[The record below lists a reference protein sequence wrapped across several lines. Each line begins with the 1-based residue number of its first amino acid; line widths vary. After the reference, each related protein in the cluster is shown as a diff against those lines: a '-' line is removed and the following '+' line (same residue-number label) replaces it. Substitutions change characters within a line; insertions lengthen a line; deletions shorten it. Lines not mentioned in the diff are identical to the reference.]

1 MFIIITLIFLY
12 SVSLLIFFIF
22 SLVQLNLLFNYLG
35 KENKKNNHIKWNFNN
50 IKEVPFVTIQLPIY
64 NEFYVIERLLNS
76 VEKIQYA
83 NEKIEIQILDDSND
97 ESSKLI
103 KKITKKIK
111 SKGVNIHH
119 LKRNNRDGFKAGALK
134 EGLKKAKGEFIV
146 IFDSDFLP
154 NKDFLIKT
162 IPYFKDPKIGMVQT
176 RWGYL
181 NEDYS
186 ILTKTQAFALNA
198 HFTLEQVGRNNK
210 NHFINFN
217 GTAGVW
223 RKKTII
229 DSGNW
234 QEDTLTEDLDLSY
247 RAQLKNWEFLYLE
260 KIITPSELPVTI
272 SGVRSQQ
279 FRWNKGGAE
288 NFQKNI
294 IHVLK
299 SKKIT
304 MITKIHALAHLLNST
319 IFLNIF
325 LVSFLSIPLLYLK
338 NQFSNLK
345 WFFNFS
351 ALFFIST
358 LIFYFCYWFI
368 HKQRNGYS
376 LLSIINYTI
385 KFIIFYS
392 LSVAFSAHNS
402 YAVIKGHM
410 RVKSNF
416 IRTPKYNLIDKK
428 NQSVAGKKYFNNS
441 LDTFTIIETILSLYF
456 LFGLYLAFTIGDYG
470 DFSFFPFHLF
480 LFLGYG
486 YISIKSFNEIKA

>member
-1 MFIIITLIFLY
+1 MFIIGTLIFLY
-12 SVSLLIFFIF
+12 SVSLVVFFIF
-22 SLVQLNLLFNYLG
+22 SLVQLNLLFNYLR
-35 KENKKNNHIKWNFNN
+35 KENKKSNHIKWNFNN
-50 IKEVPFVTIQLPIY
+50 IKEVPYVTIQLPIY

-76 VEKIQYA
+76 VKKIQYA

-97 ESSKLI
+97 ESSRLI

-111 SKGVNIHH
+111 SKGINIHH

-229 DSGNW
+229 DAGNW

-294 IHVLK
+294 FHVLK
-299 SKKIT
+299 SKKIH

-325 LVSFLSIPLLYLK
+325 LVSFLSIPLLSVSYTHL
-338 NQFSNLK
+338 
-345 WFFNFS
+345 
-351 ALFFIST
+351 T
-358 LIFYFCYWFI
+358 L
-368 HKQRNGYS
+368 
-376 LLSIINYTI
+376 
-385 KFIIFYS
+385 
-392 LSVAFSAHNS
+392 
-402 YAVIKGHM
+402 
-410 RVKSNF
+410 
-416 IRTPKYNLIDKK
+416 P
-428 NQSVAGKKYFNNS
+428 
-441 LDTFTIIETILSLYF
+441 TILLV
-456 LFGLYLAFTIGDYG
+456 
-470 DFSFFPFHLF
+470 
-480 LFLGYG
+480 
-486 YISIKSFNEIKA
+486 